1 MTRTNTIRRTLTLT
15 LGAALGILSLSTS
28 AFAAP
33 SEKSRARGN
42 DPSGNNG
49 TIKIDGS
56 PFDEAPDNEPHV
68 GCTFQIDFYGFDRGS
83 TYFSE
88 VSFEGI
94 APTGGGALVP
104 TKGSTSVF
112 VGEDAAGG
120 GTDLD
125 GSELYDLTNALSAV
139 EPHPQQGYHVKVTVH
154 TPFSRGADVKHKV
167 LWITPCAPPAP
178 EEQPKE
184 EVKEEPKQEPKQ
196 EIRTE
201 TKTETKED
209 VASTVVT
216 RVEQLQPA
224 PVVVP
229 EVAAA
234 AVAATEA
241 TSSMVLSAAAE
252 SAPATPVAGPRA
264 TVLGVEYTRGA
275 AEELAVTGT
284 SVRTLLLLAGIAL
297 CLGMSFV
304 SGSKLLTRA

>member
-104 TKGSTSVF
+104 TEGSTSVF
-112 VGEDAAGG
+112 VGEDSAGG

-167 LWITPCAPPAP
+167 LWITPCAAPAP

-184 EVKEEPKQEPKQ
+184 EVKEVVKEEPKE
-196 EIRTE
+196 E
-201 TKTETKED
+201 TRTETKED

-224 PVVVP
+224 SVVVP

-252 SAPATPVAGPRA
+252 SAPATPLAGPRA

-284 SVRTLLLLAGIAL
+284 SIRTLLLLAGIAL

>member
-1 MTRTNTIRRTLTLT
+1 MSRTTTIRRTLTLT
-15 LGAALGILSLSTS
+15 LGAALGVLSLSTS

-33 SEKSRARGN
+33 SEESRAGGH

-49 TIKIDGS
+49 TIKIDGA
-56 PFDEAPDNEPHV
+56 PFDDAPNNEPHV
-68 GCTFQIDFYGFDRGS
+68 GCTFEIDFYGFDQGA

-88 VSFEGI
+88 VNFEGI

-104 TKGSTSVF
+104 NKGSTSVF
-112 VGEDAAGG
+112 VGGDPAGG
-120 GTDLD
+120 GNDLD

-167 LWITPCAPPAP
+167 LWIAPCAPPTT

-184 EVKEEPKQEPKQ
+184 EVKEEPKQETRMEIKQ
-196 EIRTE
+196 
-201 TKTETKED
+201 D
-209 VASTVVT
+209 VVSTVVS

-224 PVVVP
+224 TVVVT

-234 AVAATEA
+234 QVAATEA

-252 SAPATPVAGPRA
+252 SAPATPAAGPKA

-275 AEELAVTGT
+275 AEELAATGST
-284 SVRTLLLLAGIAL
+284 TRTLLLLAGIAL

-304 SGSKLLTRA
+304 SGSKLLAQPA